1 MGCCWGAQELVCVA
15 DSEVE
20 AVVAYRNA
28 LENALGQPAAAH
40 PVEGYGAANLSLAQ
54 ARRRKPA
61 PPAGPGAGGRAGAAT
76 MTRCAPQGRAYMHH
90 RLGLSMAGPSSRCAG
105 SRGVER
111 LRVLLGGPR
120 DCQLAESFQSLT
132 ALGSPAGAAR
142 PVGAA
147 ARGQAGAENR
157 GRGRRAARRRAG
169 TPGLPLRDS
178 AHAAPALMAFVT

>member
-1 MGCCWGAQELVCVA
+1 MPRSSYPQCGRPICREARAQRRAAGGAQELVCVA

-111 LRVLLGGPR
+111 LRVVLVAP
-120 DCQLAESFQSLT
+120 DTASLQKVSK
-132 ALGSPAGAAR
+132 A
-142 PVGAA
+142 
-147 ARGQAGAENR
+147 
-157 GRGRRAARRRAG
+157 
-169 TPGLPLRDS
+169 
-178 AHAAPALMAFVT
+178 